1 MGTSATRAKF
11 QSTPP
16 VRGATLKPRRRACFQ
31 NISIHAPRAGGDAG
45 GYQIIRR
52 TQNISIHAPRAG
64 GDAITRSTPDQTWT
78 FQSTPPV
85 RGATWRAVQLRKR
98 RSISIHAPRA
108 GGDDGAHGRVGAKHH
123 FNPRPPCGGRL
134 IRACPLF
141 LPDGFQST
149 PPVRGA
155 TLRAGRQGRQR
166 YFNPRPPCGGRR

>member
-1 MGTSATRAKF
+1 MHNTNVMHFNPRPPCGGRLNGYDISVFPVWISIHAPRAGGDGDNMGTSATRAKF

-108 GGDDGAHGRVGAKHH
+108 GGDGIGLK
-123 FNPRPPCGGRL
+123 
-134 IRACPLF
+134 
-141 LPDGFQST
+141 
-149 PPVRGA
+149 
-155 TLRAGRQGRQR
+155 
-166 YFNPRPPCGGRR
+166 

>member
-1 MGTSATRAKF
+1 MEF

-64 GDAITRSTPDQTWT
+64 GDMMIISSRKVGGNFNPRPPCGGRRWSAWQSWSQAS

-85 RGATWRAVQLRKR
+85 RGATHPRLPAVFTGR
-98 RSISIHAPRA
+98 ISIHAPRA
-108 GGDDGAHGRVGAKHH
+108 GGDVEGWEARETT
-123 FNPRPPCGGRL
+123 L
-134 IRACPLF
+134 
-141 LPDGFQST
+141 FQST

-155 TLRAGRQGRQR
+155 TVKIRIFIRI
-166 YFNPRPPCGGRR
+166 FK